1 MMDLPQ
7 CPKNVQQWLIER
19 ELVPVWD
26 YMLEE
31 LILANRIKAGELGLD
46 PDNYAEFGAKQRAW
60 GAYNA
65 LLIIAGRDDGDG
77 IWDAIYR
84 NVKWYVR

>member
-1 MMDLPQ
+1 MMDLPK

-31 LILANRIKAGELGLD
+31 LILANRLKDGEYADIDGS
-46 PDNYAEFGAKQRAW
+46 AEFGTKQRAW

-65 LLIIAGRDDGDG
+65 LLVIASHDDGDG
-77 IWDAIYR
+77 IWHAIYR